1 MVYFGARANWLGQA
15 DGVRFRAMLDA
26 VFAPPEVWPDVK
38 SAIAVK
44 WRPGP
49 GRHAMLPP
57 NDSACV
63 EFGAAFRPRV
73 LVIVDA
79 EEEFD
84 WNEPFSQSNTR
95 VTSIAAQKAADRIFH
110 DFGVVPT
117 YVVDY
122 AVASQPSGFEPL
134 RDLMKSG
141 GCEIGAQL
149 HPWVTPP
156 IEEQISERNSY
167 ANNLPASLERRKI
180 MVLTDTIE
188 RNFEHRPMIYRA
200 GRYGSGAVTLGILEE
215 LGYQVDCSVLPGVRL
230 HPSAPDYSGGSARPY
245 WLNSP
250 RQILEIP
257 VTVGTVGLAGRAG
270 ERVYRRLASPLGNVF
285 KIPAIA
291 ARLGLVERIR
301 LTPEGSTLE
310 EGKRLTR
317 AMLNEGHRV
326 FVVSYH
332 SPSLVPGNT
341 PYVRDRKD
349 LQTFLGWLR
358 GYLEFFMGEVH
369 GLPSTP
375 LQIRTAALNAH
386 RSLGN

>member
-1 MVYFGARANWLGQA
+1 MLPASRDAEVNFGA
-15 DGVRFRAMLDA
+15 
-26 VFAPPEVWPDVK
+26 
-38 SAIAVK
+38 S
-44 WRPGP
+44 
-49 GRHAMLPP
+49 
-57 NDSACV
+57 
-63 EFGAAFRPRV
+63 FRPRV

-84 WNEPFSQSNTR
+84 WSQPFSQSNTR
-95 VTSIAAQKAADRIFH
+95 VASIAAQKPAEKIFS
-110 DFGVVPT
+110 DFGIVPT

-122 AVASQPSGFEPL
+122 AVASQPSGYEPL
-134 RDLMKSG
+134 RDLLKFG

-156 IEEQISERNSY
+156 IEEQVSEKNSY

-180 MVLTDTIE
+180 ITLTETIE
-188 RNFEHRPMIYRA
+188 RNFGSRPTIYRA

-215 LGYQVDCSVLPGVRL
+215 LGYQVDCSVLPGKSL
-230 HPSAPDYSGGSARPY
+230 HPSAPDYSGGTARPY

-257 VTVGTVGLAGRAG
+257 VTIGTVGLAGGARDG
-270 ERVYRRLASPLGNVF
+270 MYRRLASPLGNVL
-285 KIPAIA
+285 KMPAFA

-332 SPSLVPGNT
+332 SPSLEPGNT

-349 LQTFLGWLR
+349 LQKFLDWLR
-358 GYLEFFMGEVH
+358 GYFEFFMGEVH

-375 LQIRTAALNAH
+375 PQIRTAALNAQH
-386 RSLGN
+386 VRCN